1 MNELA
6 GNNWSQIYAM
16 SRSKK
21 GEYPENV
28 SHKHL
33 DLTGTA
39 EGIAKDLKGVEAE
52 YVFFAAYLAKD
63 KEEEATQVNG
73 MSCLSSRICS

>member
-6 GNNWSQIYAM
+6 QKNWSQIYAM

-21 GEYPENV
+21 DEYPPNV

-39 EGIAKDLKGVEAE
+39 DDIAEDLKDVEAE

-63 KEEEATQVNG
+63 DEKEATQVNG
-73 MSCLSSRICS
+73 VS

>member
-1 MNELA
+1 
-6 GNNWSQIYAM
+6 M

-21 GEYPENV
+21 DEYPSNV

-33 DLTGTA
+33 DLTGTSDD
-39 EGIAKDLKGVEAE
+39 IAQDLKGIKAE

-63 KEEEATQVNG
+63 DEKEATQING
-73 MSCLSSRICS
+73 GSCFSRCTSIKRSTC